1 MNASRLFFCREQ
13 AYPVAEHLHT
23 EEAFRMRK
31 VTAVVIV
38 LMVSSLVL
46 FAQAPPMPKPG
57 PEQARL
63 KYFVGDWKT
72 EGDMKAS
79 PMGPG
84 GKFSSTDHN
93 MMLGD
98 FFLVLHSDGT
108 SPMGNAKSVSFISFD
123 PKEKMYVY
131 DGYDS
136 MGMHDIS
143 KGNVSGD
150 TWTYTS
156 DMDMGGK
163 TMHGRFTLKE
173 VSPTSFTMKYDM
185 SADGN
190 TWNTFMEAT
199 ATKVK

>member
-1 MNASRLFFCREQ
+1 
-13 AYPVAEHLHT
+13 
-23 EEAFRMRK
+23 MRRA
-31 VTAVVIV
+31 VAVVVALLIC
-38 LMVSSLVL
+38 SLASV
-46 FAQAPPMPKPG
+46 AQGPPMPKPG

-63 KYFVGDWKT
+63 KYFVGEWKT

-108 SPMGNAKSVSFISFD
+108 SPMGKAKSVAFISFD
-123 PKEKMYVY
+123 PKDKMYAY

-136 MGMHDIS
+136 MGMHEMS

-156 DMDMGGK
+156 DEDMGGK
-163 TMHGRFTLKE
+163 VMHGRFTLKE
-173 VSPTSFTMKYDM
+173 VSPTSYTMKYDM
-185 SADGN
+185 SEDGK
-190 TWNTFMEAT
+190 TWNTFMEGT